1 MKRTKNGVI
10 QLCVLAALG
19 GSVVL
24 TLLLPGI
31 TARSRRPEP
40 LEVSVVMRQTDNR
53 LWAGL
58 RMGMEQASSDLGV
71 ELRFLTPEADND
83 PAAQEALLRREA
95 QRGTDAMVV
104 LPADTARLQSRKAEL
119 VGEIPLVT
127 LESETDPEVPAVSPD
142 NALLGEALAQLAL
155 EDSDGRTVLLM
166 NNCPSS
172 DGAALRAERAR
183 LVLQQ
188 AGVAVESW
196 PSSRYAD
203 LDELVVACDVEQII
217 AVEAASTLM
226 LAEKY
231 ADIPGHPQL
240 YGVGTAAAI
249 TAALDS
255 GTLSGVAAWSE
266 YAAGYLAVEQA
277 ADAARGKEHRAT
289 EPLRFT
295 VVREEE
301 MYEPENQKL
310 FFPLIS

>member
-24 TLLLPGI
+24 TLLLPGL
-31 TARSRRPEP
+31 TARSQRPEP

-58 RMGMEQASSDLGV
+58 RMGMEQASSDLGA
-71 ELRFLTPEADND
+71 ELRFLAPEADND

-95 QRGTDAMVV
+95 QRGTNAVVV
-104 LPADTARLQSRKAEL
+104 LPADTARLYSRKKDL
-119 VGEIPLVT
+119 LGDTPLVV
-127 LESETDPEVPAVSPD
+127 LESETDPEVLAVSPD
-142 NALLGEALAQLAL
+142 NACLGQALAQLAL
-155 EDSDGRTVLLM
+155 EDSAGRTVLLV

-172 DGAALRAERAR
+172 DGAARRAEQAR

-196 PSSRYAD
+196 PSSRYSN

-231 ADIPGHPQL
+231 AEVPVHPRL

-266 YAAGYLAVEQA
+266 YAAGYLVVEQA
-277 ADAARGKEHRAT
+277 VSAARGKKQQDI

-310 FFPLIS
+310 LFPLLS

>member
-1 MKRTKNGVI
+1 MKRTKNAVI

-24 TLLLPGI
+24 TLLLPGLH
-31 TARSRRPEP
+31 ARSRRPEP
-40 LEVSVVMRQTDNR
+40 LEVSVVMRQADNR

-71 ELRFLTPEADND
+71 ELRFLAPEEDNNS
-83 PAAQEALLRREA
+83 AAQELLLQREA
-95 QRGTDAMVV
+95 QRGTNAMLV
-104 LPADTARLQSRKAEL
+104 LPADTARLYSRKKDL
-119 VGEIPLVT
+119 LGDIPLVV
-127 LESETDPEVPAVSPD
+127 LESESEPDTLTVSP
-142 NALLGEALAQLAL
+142 NNTHLGEALAQLAL
-155 EDSDGRTVLLM
+155 EDSSGRTVLLV

-172 DGAALRAERAR
+172 DGAARRAEQAR

-196 PSSRYAD
+196 PSSRYSD
-203 LDELVVACDVEQII
+203 LDELVVACDVEQIV

-231 ADIPGHPQL
+231 AGSTNHPRL

-277 ADAARGKEHRAT
+277 VSAARGKKHPNT

-301 MYEPENQKL
+301 MYEPKNQKL
-310 FFPLIS
+310 LFPLIS